1 MRILQLTDLYPP
13 VIGGTE
19 RHTQR
24 LAIALAARGHVSMV
38 ATLQLAGVPQY
49 EIGAAG
55 ERVFR
60 LSSLYSRIPKA
71 HASHRPYHPPFPD
84 PVVQRELRT
93 LIQAERPDVI
103 YAHNWIVY
111 SYAGL
116 FAELQVPL
124 VYVLHDYC
132 MTCPAKTLL
141 RSSERDCSHTG
152 RDRLA
157 CSIENYGLARGAA
170 IDAGLELFTHR
181 LRGVPCTYV
190 AISEAVAAASRIG
203 LGADTSIQVIP
214 TFIADG
220 LADSVRGRPRPA
232 FLPDGDYIL
241 FVGALGRH
249 KGVQLLLDA
258 YRQLQAPKPELVLL
272 AAQGAAQVPELPDG
286 VILQADVDH
295 ADVMSAWRDCLF
307 GVVPSLWPE
316 PFGQVAL
323 EALTM
328 GRPVIASDGG
338 GLAEIV
344 RDRDNGLLFTP
355 GAQGE
360 LVAAMQRLI
369 NDPQLRE
376 RLSARAEIGVERYA
390 VSAVADSVERLLAG
404 VIASASADG

>member
-19 RHTQR
+19 RHVQR
-24 LAIALAARGHVSMV
+24 LAIELAQRGHESLV
-38 ATLQLAGVPQY
+38 ATLRLAGEPEY
-49 EIGAAG
+49 EIGFSG

-60 LSSLYSRIPKA
+60 LRSLYSRIPKA
-71 HASHRPYHPPFPD
+71 HTSHRPYHPPFPD

-93 LIQAERPDVI
+93 LITTERPDVI
-103 YAHNWIVY
+103 YAHNWIVF

-116 FAELQVPL
+116 FDELRVPL

-141 RSSERDCSHTG
+141 RGPDRDCSHTG

-157 CSIENYGLARGAA
+157 CSIETYGITRGAA
-170 IDAGLELFTHR
+170 IDGGLALFNHR
-181 LRGVPCTYV
+181 LRSIPCTYV
-190 AISEAVAAASRIG
+190 AISTAVAEASRIG
-203 LGADTSIQVIP
+203 LGPDADLRVIP

-220 LADSVRGRPRPA
+220 LAERAAGRPRPS
-232 FLPDGDYIL
+232 FLPPGDYML

-249 KGVQLLLDA
+249 KGVPLLLDA
-258 YRQLQAPKPELVLL
+258 YRQLQPPKPQLVLL
-272 AAQGAAQVPELPDG
+272 AARGSVELPPLPDG
-286 VILQADVDH
+286 VLLQTDVEHD
-295 ADVMSAWRDCLF
+295 DVMAAWRDCLF
-307 GVVPSLWPE
+307 GIVPSMWPE

-328 GRPVIASDGG
+328 GRPVIASAAG

-344 RDRDNGLLFTP
+344 RPGQNGLLFSP

-369 NDPQLRE
+369 NNPELRE
-376 RLSARAEIGVERYA
+376 RLGAQADRGVQRYA
-390 VSAVADSVERLLAG
+390 VSAVADSVEKLLAELVG
-404 VIASASADG
+404 